1 MAATAAIE
9 IETDE
14 FNAAAEVIS
23 TQQGVAFVDIT
34 DISRAQGEDPTMI
47 AEDGLHP
54 SARMYALWSA
64 RALPVAAHLLGGT
77 D

>member
-1 MAATAAIE
+1 M
-9 IETDE
+9 
-14 FNAAAEVIS
+14 IS